1 MHLPFHS
8 FIGGPPSPARERVGK
23 LLQSFGK
30 DGAVWIWTELSNWII
45 WIKTK
50 REFKYKTSYFT
61 LKSSPER
68 RKCHFRLDSKF
79 QNFSEK
85 ASPRAP
91 LELCVV
97 NNRQVQL
104 ADLTE
109 YILSV
114 FESFNLISRWLDIN
128 SLRENTTIETLRF

>member
-1 MHLPFHS
+1 MDR
-8 FIGGPPSPARERVGK
+8 I
-23 LLQSFGK
+23 
-30 DGAVWIWTELSNWII
+30 IELNYLNFE
-45 WIKTK
+45 TK

-61 LKSSPER
+61 SKSSPER

-109 YILSV
+109 YEYILSD
-114 FESFNLISRWLDIN
+114 FESFNLISR
-128 SLRENTTIETLRF
+128 